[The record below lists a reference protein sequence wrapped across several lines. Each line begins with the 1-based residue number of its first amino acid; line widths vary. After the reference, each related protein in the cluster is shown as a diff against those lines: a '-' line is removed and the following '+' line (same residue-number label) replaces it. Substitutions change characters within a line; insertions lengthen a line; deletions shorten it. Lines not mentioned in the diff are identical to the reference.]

1 LNPIHHTLYTIPYA
15 LYTIHHTLNPK
26 PQTQVGDGMEV
37 LEGLEGGYDLVFL
50 DANKKQYSNYLSK
63 MLDLG
68 TLRVGYASKSPNPKP

>member
-1 LNPIHHTLYTIPYA
+1 
-15 LYTIHHTLNPK
+15 
-26 PQTQVGDGMEV
+26 MEV

-68 TLRVGYASKSPNPKP
+68 TLRVGYASNPKPWALNPNSQP